1 MLVGIC
7 FSSFDLGKK
16 DPSKSASSFTKIE
29 LDVFIGSAQAAI
41 IGKRILQGEVKAL
54 YQVARLCKK

>member
-1 MLVGIC
+1 VAL
-7 FSSFDLGKK
+7 
-16 DPSKSASSFTKIE
+16 E

-41 IGKRILQGEVKAL
+41 IGKRILQGGVKAL